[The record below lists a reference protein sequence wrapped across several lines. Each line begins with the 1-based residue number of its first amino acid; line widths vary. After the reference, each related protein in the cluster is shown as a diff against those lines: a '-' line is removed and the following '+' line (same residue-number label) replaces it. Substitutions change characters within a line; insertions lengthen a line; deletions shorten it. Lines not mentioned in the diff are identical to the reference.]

1 MTSGDREATQSF
13 PDLDQVRSALGE
25 LIPAADALYLELIED
40 EGRLDALEANP
51 DLIMSWI
58 PSFGRWPR
66 DVGRGAARSIAEA
79 ARAARDAGN
88 RAKGPACRLTV
99 YLLLVGGGLMLAP
112 TIPALGSLAAAATS
126 VIAAVATFTGLGATT
141 VASVRSASP
150 AASRVNNDLAGA

>member
-51 DLIMSWI
+51 DLIMIWI

-66 DVGRGAARSIAEA
+66 DVGRCAARSNSGAS
-79 ARAARDAGN
+79 GL
-88 RAKGPACRLTV
+88 AKIL
-99 YLLLVGGGLMLAP
+99 
-112 TIPALGSLAAAATS
+112 
-126 VIAAVATFTGLGATT
+126 
-141 VASVRSASP
+141 RSKSSP
-150 AASRVNNDLAGA
+150 AESPRYSCVGRA